1 VALPL
6 EFVCRCWAAN
16 ECIVSA
22 LKVAAVVVCVWPGSA
37 EAMPFFFQTCRCGE
51 LRVHGHST
59 SSITAEGY
67 ACFYTVLWMDDFLF
81 VFNFD
86 ESMKAP
92 PWREF
97 WKKLRYYR
105 MFEYIY
111 T

>member
-1 VALPL
+1 MFGL
-6 EFVCRCWAAN
+6 
-16 ECIVSA
+16 
-22 LKVAAVVVCVWPGSA
+22 VVRKLCH
-37 EAMPFFFQTCRCGE
+37 FFFQTCRCGE

-67 ACFYTVLWMDDFLF
+67 ACFYAVLLMDDILF

-86 ESMKAP
+86 EYESIVVAGVL
-92 PWREF
+92 E
-97 WKKLRYYR
+97 KKLRYYR